1 MHSTEMMAA
10 TMFAAGRGDHMDL
23 APLHESVEQ
32 RHCSRVPLLKH
43 RRSWFLWSKYTS
55 TSSHCFVEHP
65 LVVT

>member
-1 MHSTEMMAA
+1 MHSTAEMMAA

-43 RRSWFLWSKYTS
+43 RRF
-55 TSSHCFVEHP
+55 
-65 LVVT
+65 